1 MESVNVLEKIQLL
14 RQIHDVIEIIFF
26 TSDSFKNIKSA
37 KRKELNNCWIFRC
50 SVHTFCQFL
59 AHCDPVSLILQ
70 VSHLNVMKR
79 EFGPETPLD
88 SDVLH
93 RWITENLVFRYTY
106 LALLLGR
113 LAQRKKYDQPIRP
126 MGNVLGMFLWLKIA
140 QNEILQLA
148 LLKRAGPVVHRQINS
163 PN

>member
-1 MESVNVLEKIQLL
+1 M
-14 RQIHDVIEIIFF
+14 
-26 TSDSFKNIKSA
+26 
-37 KRKELNNCWIFRC
+37 
-50 SVHTFCQFL
+50 
-59 AHCDPVSLILQ
+59 SLILQ

-93 RWITENLVFRYTY
+93 RWITENLVF

-126 MGNVLGMFLWLKIA
+126 MGNILGMFL
-140 QNEILQLA
+140 
-148 LLKRAGPVVHRQINS
+148 
-163 PN
+163 

>member
-1 MESVNVLEKIQLL
+1 M
-14 RQIHDVIEIIFF
+14 
-26 TSDSFKNIKSA
+26 
-37 KRKELNNCWIFRC
+37 
-50 SVHTFCQFL
+50 
-59 AHCDPVSLILQ
+59 SLILQ

-126 MGNVLGMFLWLKIA
+126 MGNVLGMFL
-140 QNEILQLA
+140 
-148 LLKRAGPVVHRQINS
+148 
-163 PN
+163 